1 MGNDNHVNMD
11 DEYFKRATK
20 RAVRCGANSTF
31 DAIVFLEKEIERY
44 RNTIEKMKTIPNAAR
59 IAAGFEPVAQLEAVQ
74 GNTVNEIIKALAN
87 NGYNTITI
95 NCYRDTES
103 EE

>member
-1 MGNDNHVNMD
+1 MGNDNHINMD

-20 RAVRCGANSTF
+20 RAKLFGAYTTF
-31 DAIVFLEKEIERY
+31 ETIVFLEKKIEEY
-44 RNTIEKMKTIPNAAR
+44 KNKTDTLTTIIRNTAQKTT
-59 IAAGFEPVAQLEAVQ
+59 QLEAAQ
-74 GNTVNEIIKALAN
+74 ENTVNEIIKALAN

-95 NCYRDTES
+95 NCYRDAES

>member
-1 MGNDNHVNMD
+1 MENDKHTTFD
-11 DEYFKRATK
+11 REYFDRAIKRAK
-20 RAVRCGANSTF
+20 HCGAYTTF
-31 DAIVFLEKEIERY
+31 DTIVFLEKEIDSY
-44 RNTIEKMKTIPNAAR
+44 RDTIEKMKTIPNAAR
-59 IAAGFEPVAQLEAVQ
+59 IAAGFEPVTQLEAVQ

-103 EE
+103 ED

>member
-1 MGNDNHVNMD
+1 M
-11 DEYFKRATK
+11 F
-20 RAVRCGANSTF
+20 GAYTTF
-31 DAIVFLEKEIERY
+31 ETIVFLEKQIEEY
-44 RNTIEKMKTIPNAAR
+44 KNKTDTLTTIIKNTAQKTT
-59 IAAGFEPVAQLEAVQ
+59 QLEAVQ
-74 GNTVNEIIKALAN
+74 GNTVNDIIKALAN

>member
-1 MGNDNHVNMD
+1 MENDKHITLD
-11 DEYFKRATK
+11 TEYFVRATK
-20 RAVRCGANSTF
+20 RAKLFGAYTTF
-31 DAIVFLEKEIERY
+31 ETIVFLEKQIEEY
-44 RNTIEKMKTIPNAAR
+44 KNKTDTLTKIIENTAR
-59 IAAGFEPVAQLEAVQ
+59 ETTQLEAVQ
-74 GNTVNEIIKALAN
+74 ENTVNEIIKALAN

>member
-1 MGNDNHVNMD
+1 MENDKRINPD
-11 DEYFKRATK
+11 SEYFERATK
-20 RAVRCGANSTF
+20 RARLCGAYSTF
-31 DAIVFLEKEIERY
+31 DTVVFLEKEIENY
-44 RNTIEKMKTIPNAAR
+44 RDTIERMKTIPNAER
-59 IAAGFEPVAQLEAVQ
+59 IAAGFKPVTQLEAVQ
-74 GNTVNEIIKALAN
+74 ENSINEIIKALAN

>member
-1 MGNDNHVNMD
+1 MKD
-11 DEYFKRATK
+11 DIHTTHDRECFERAIKRAK
-20 RAVRCGANSTF
+20 FCGAYSTF
-31 DAIVFLEKEIERY
+31 DTIVFLEKEIDSY

-74 GNTVNEIIKALAN
+74 ENTVNEIIKALAN

>member
-1 MGNDNHVNMD
+1 MKD
-11 DEYFKRATK
+11 DIHTTHDRECFDRALKRAK
-20 RAVRCGANSTF
+20 LCG
-31 DAIVFLEKEIERY
+31 
-44 RNTIEKMKTIPNAAR
+44 AR
-59 IAAGFEPVAQLEAVQ
+59 IAAGFEPAAQLEATQ

>member
-1 MGNDNHVNMD
+1 MGNDNHINMD

-20 RAVRCGANSTF
+20 RAKLFGAYTTF
-31 DAIVFLEKEIERY
+31 ETIVFLEKQIEEY
-44 RNTIEKMKTIPNAAR
+44 KNKTQKTTR
-59 IAAGFEPVAQLEAVQ
+59 LETVQ
-74 GNTVNEIIKALAN
+74 ENTVNEIIKALAS

>member
-1 MGNDNHVNMD
+1 MEKDKHITLD
-11 DEYFKRATK
+11 QEYFDRATK
-20 RAVRCGANSTF
+20 RTKMFGAYTTF
-31 DAIVFLEKEIERY
+31 EVIVFLEKQIEEY
-44 RNTIEKMKTIPNAAR
+44 KNKTDTLIKIIENTTKGTT
-59 IAAGFEPVAQLEAVQ
+59 QLEAVQ
-74 GNTVNEIIKALAN
+74 DNTVSEIIKALAD

>member
-1 MGNDNHVNMD
+1 MENDKHTALD
-11 DEYFKRATK
+11 REFFERAIKRAK
-20 RAVRCGANSTF
+20 HCGAYTTF
-31 DAIVFLEKEIERY
+31 DTIVFLEKEIDSY
-44 RNTIEKMKTIPNAAR
+44 RDTIEKMKTIPNAAR
-59 IAAGFEPVAQLEAVQ
+59 IAAEFEPVAQLEAVQ
-74 GNTVNEIIKALAN
+74 GNTVNEIVKALAN

>member
-1 MGNDNHVNMD
+1 MENDKHITYD
-11 DEYFKRATK
+11 REYFEQATK
-20 RAVRCGANSTF
+20 RAKLFGAYTTF
-31 DAIVFLEKEIERY
+31 DAIVFLEKQIEEY
-44 RNTIEKMKTIPNAAR
+44 KNKTDTLTKIIENTAR
-59 IAAGFEPVAQLEAVQ
+59 ETTQLEAVQ